1 MHEQATNAMK
11 YGGLSTEA
19 GAVRL
24 TGRRNGETYELVWA
38 ESGGPPV
45 AGAPTRRGFGTVL
58 AERSVAGQLDGTLEH
73 DWNGAGLVMRLTVP
87 AANLAA

>member
-1 MHEQATNAMK
+1 
-11 YGGLSTEA
+11 
-19 GAVRL
+19 
-24 TGRRNGETYELVWA
+24 
-38 ESGGPPV
+38 V